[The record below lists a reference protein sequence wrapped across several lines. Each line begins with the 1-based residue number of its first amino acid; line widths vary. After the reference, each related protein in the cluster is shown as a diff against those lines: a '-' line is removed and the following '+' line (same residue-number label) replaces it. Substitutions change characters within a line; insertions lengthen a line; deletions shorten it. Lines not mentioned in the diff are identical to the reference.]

1 MKVKVL
7 FGISVMLLSAQMM
20 TARTKN
26 VVKNDTTT
34 LNKKVPK
41 EWYEK
46 EHQLHDVTVVAHTPI
61 VKMKTDKI
69 TYQVRHDVDAK
80 THTVLEMLR
89 KVPMITVDGKNNIS
103 VNGSKQFKVYIDGR
117 PSTMVTRNPTQIL
130 RNMPANSI
138 ESIEVTTNPGAQYDA
153 EGAGGILNI
162 ITKKNKNLN
171 NKIESINGTVH
182 STIGTNN
189 YGLDANISGQKNHF
203 SYDVNLMTDYMKYKH
218 NKSESDINQKSFS
231 AHTSQDTKQ
240 SMPFHMAEFGIG
252 YQLDSLSSLHMNL
265 SVTNFKLHEYGFPEY
280 FYKGG
285 TYGNGLKFGN
295 NLDTRSNETSYD
307 GSINYQRFFGKN
319 NKGSMMF
326 TYQLSHNP
334 VKNDNVNSFFNI
346 NQTQL
351 VIPESR
357 KSSVRE
363 KNTEHNFLADFTI
376 PLNKNT
382 KINTGAK
389 LTLGQNQSNSSDY
402 RIDKGLY
409 KENIDGSVFYKQKQQ
424 IMAMYGEYDATI
436 GWLSV
441 KPGLRYEYT
450 LQKTKYLKGAG
461 SNFNIHYG
469 TIVPALSISAR
480 ISELQNIGVN
490 YNLRIRRPGIT
501 ELDPYVD
508 RSNPT
513 TLVYGNSHLDAEKTN
528 NLSIVYN
535 LTASNF
541 AMNATLRHSFS
552 NNAIEQYSFNNNG
565 VLNTTYG
572 NIVKRNISALN
583 LYMNWSMTTSTRM
596 MLNAEAGYTDLRSA
610 ALNAKNNGWNL
621 NVNYGIQQNM
631 PWDIKLTTNLEL
643 MTRKHTLQGYES
655 GMSLLS
661 ASISKSFCND
671 KWNVTVS
678 GTTGLGHGGNIV
690 WTSYNKGNDFNSTN
704 SFTEP
709 VKNISLGISY
719 TFGSKKETNK
729 DDDDWMQIGSK
740 SHSGKHRK

>member
-7 FGISVMLLSAQMM
+7 FGISAMLLTTQITMAQI
-20 TARTKN
+20 KD

-34 LNKKVPK
+34 LNKKKSK

-46 EHQLHDVTVVAHTPI
+46 EHQLHDVTVVAHVPI

-89 KVPMITVDGKNNIS
+89 KVPMVTVDGKNNIS

-117 PSTMVTRNPTQIL
+117 PSNMVTRNPTQIL

-171 NKIESINGTVH
+171 HKIESINGTVH

-189 YGLDANISGQKNHF
+189 YGLDANISGQKDRF
-203 SYDVNLMTDYMKYKH
+203 SYDFNLMTDYMKYKH
-218 NKSESDINQKSFS
+218 SKSKSDINQESFS

-240 SMPFHMAEFGIG
+240 SMPFQMAEFGIG
-252 YQLDSLSSLHMNL
+252 YQIDSISSLHMNL
-265 SVTNFKLHEYGFPEY
+265 SVTNFKLHEYGTPEY
-280 FYKGG
+280 LYKGG

-295 NLDTRSNETSYD
+295 NLDTRSNEISYD
-307 GSINYQRFFGKN
+307 GSIDYQRFFGNK

-326 TYQLSHNP
+326 TYQISHNP
-334 VKNDNVNSFFNI
+334 VKNDNINKFFNI
-346 NQTQL
+346 NQTQ
-351 VIPESR
+351 IATPESR
-357 KSSVRE
+357 KSIVRE
-363 KNTEHNFLADFTI
+363 KNTDQHFMADVTLPI
-376 PLNKNT
+376 NKNT

-389 LTLGQNQSNSSDY
+389 LSLGQNQSNSSDY
-402 RIDKGLY
+402 RFDNNQY
-409 KENIDGSVFYKQKQQ
+409 TENIDGSVFYKQNQH
-424 IMAMYGEYDATI
+424 IMALYGEYDATF
-436 GWLSV
+436 GWLSL

-450 LQKTKYLKGAG
+450 WQKTKYLKGAG
-461 SNFNIHYG
+461 SDFNIKYG
-469 TIVPALSISAR
+469 TLVPALSISAR

-508 RSNPT
+508 RSNPA

-528 NLSIVYN
+528 NLSLVYN
-535 LTASNF
+535 LTVNNF

-583 LYMNWSMTTSTRM
+583 LYMNWSMTTSTRII
-596 MLNAEAGYTDLRSA
+596 LNAEAGYTDLRSDV
-610 ALNAKNNGWNL
+610 LNARNNGWKL
-621 NVNYGIQQNM
+621 NVNYGVQQNM

-643 MTRKHTLQGYES
+643 MTRTHTLQGYES

-661 ASISKSFCND
+661 ASISRSFCND

-678 GTTGLGHGGNIV
+678 GTTGLGHGGNLI

-704 SFTEP
+704 SFKEP

-719 TFGSKKETNK
+719 TFGSKKETNN
-729 DDDDWMQIGSK
+729 DDDWMQIGSK

>member
-7 FGISVMLLSAQMM
+7 FGISTMLLTTQITMAQI
-20 TARTKN
+20 KD

-34 LNKKVPK
+34 LNKKESK

-46 EHQLHDVTVVAHTPI
+46 EHQLHDVTVVAHVPI

-89 KVPMITVDGKNNIS
+89 KVPMVTVDGKNNIS

-117 PSTMVTRNPTQIL
+117 PSTMVTRNPTQVL

-171 NKIESINGTVH
+171 HKIESINGTVH

-189 YGLDANISGQKNHF
+189 HGLDANISGQKNNF
-203 SYDVNLMTDYMKYKH
+203 SYDLNLMTDYMKYEH

-265 SVTNFKLHEYGFPEY
+265 SVTNFKLHEYGTPEY
-280 FYKGG
+280 LYKGG
-285 TYGNGLKFGN
+285 AYGNGLKFGN
-295 NLDTRSNETSYD
+295 NLDTRSNEISYD
-307 GSINYQRFFGKN
+307 GSIDYQRFFGN
-319 NKGSMMF
+319 HNKGSMMF
-326 TYQLSHNP
+326 TYQISHNP
-334 VKNDNVNSFFNI
+334 VKNDNINNFFNI
-346 NQTQL
+346 NQTQ
-351 VIPESR
+351 IATPESR
-357 KSSVRE
+357 KSIVRE
-363 KNTEHNFLADFTI
+363 KNTDQHFMADFTLPI
-376 PLNKNT
+376 NKNT

-389 LTLGQNQSNSSDY
+389 LSLGQNQSNSSDY
-402 RIDKGLY
+402 RFDNNLY
-409 KENIDGSVFYKQKQQ
+409 KENIDGSVFYKQNQH
-424 IMAMYGEYDATI
+424 IMALYGEYDATF
-436 GWLSV
+436 GWLSL

-450 LQKTKYLKGAG
+450 WQKTKYLKGAG
-461 SNFNIHYG
+461 SDFNIKYG
-469 TIVPALSISAR
+469 TLVPALSISAR
-480 ISELQNIGVN
+480 ISELQNIGIN
-490 YNLRIRRPGIT
+490 YNLRIRRPGIA
-501 ELDPYVD
+501 ELDPYID
-508 RSNPT
+508 RSNPA
-513 TLVYGNSHLDAEKTN
+513 TLVYGNSNLDAEKTN
-528 NLSIVYN
+528 NLSLVYN
-535 LTASNF
+535 LTARNF
-541 AMNATLRHSFS
+541 SMNATLRHSFS

-565 VLNTTYG
+565 VLNTTFG
-572 NIVKRNISALN
+572 NVVRRSTSALN
-583 LYMNWSMTTSTRM
+583 LYANWSMTTSTRLL
-596 MLNAEAGYTDLRSA
+596 LNAEAGYIDLRSN
-610 ALNAKNNGWNL
+610 ALNARNNGWNL
-621 NVNYGIQQNM
+621 NVNYGMQQNL
-631 PWDIKLTTNLEL
+631 PWDIKLTANLEC
-643 MTRKHTLQGYES
+643 MTRAHTLQGYES

-661 ASISKSFCND
+661 TSISKSFCND

-678 GTTGLGHGGNIV
+678 GTTGLGHGGNLI
-690 WTSYNKGNDFNSTN
+690 WTSYSKGSNFNSTN

-719 TFGSKKETNK
+719 TFGSKKETNN
-729 DDDDWMQIGSK
+729 DDDWMQIGSK
-740 SHSGKHRK
+740 THSGKHKK